1 MVHYRDKKVVGV
13 SVRFS
18 CAASLSVPGFASND
32 ELRRDWKPLRRGGCH
47 CRCLRDMGFNRV
59 LGLNPSFSP
68 LPLGLGLRPT
78 LATASIA
85 YGPANR
91 ERALAVVM
99 RLKYR

>member
-1 MVHYRDKKVVGV
+1 
-13 SVRFS
+13 
-18 CAASLSVPGFASND
+18 
-32 ELRRDWKPLRRGGCH
+32 
-47 CRCLRDMGFNRV
+47 MGFNRV